1 MAVSSGCSLWS
12 RTGERG
18 NGMASLGG
26 TVRGERRARG
36 LWRMGEGS
44 GWYGE
49 QGVEGSDWTEDG
61 GGPVCGRGLERVV
74 CRGLWGERG
83 LAGSVCVLG
92 STWGARVRGDR
103 GAMPLNRGPP
113 RGECVGLQLGDWQK
127 SGDWGGTKNRRTGY
141 QWGAHAPSHTHT
153 HII

>member
-1 MAVSSGCSLWS
+1 MPAGLSLGVCTGVPLGVGSGLARGEPCGVTWGRRQGGTGLAVSSGCSLWS

-74 CRGLWGERG
+74 CRLNTERERGGERETWREGEEDKGERG
-83 LAGSVCVLG
+83 
-92 STWGARVRGDR
+92 R
-103 GAMPLNRGPP
+103 
-113 RGECVGLQLGDWQK
+113 
-127 SGDWGGTKNRRTGY
+127 
-141 QWGAHAPSHTHT
+141 
-153 HII
+153 